1 MDFLV
6 KNRFTTT
13 TLLVLGANPL
23 IVVELL
29 GALIIEI
36 LVFSAKL
43 LPFLPFP
50 GMFVRNYVGI
60 ILAIALALFSIIL
73 CLQNLE
79 RVGYKKIDVVR
90 LFIPIYG
97 VYFAFQIAS
106 KFTMSSDELAQGST
120 NISPGGMTF

>member
-29 GALIIEI
+29 GFLIIEI
-36 LVFSAKL
+36 LVFSGKL
-43 LPFLPFP
+43 LSLPFP
-50 GMFVRNYVGI
+50 GLFVRNYVGL
-60 ILAIALALFSIIL
+60 ILAIALTLLSIIL